1 MSYQLG
7 VEINDVIRGLQLL
20 TAQMKKDV
28 NNDLKGPADLLA
40 SAIKART
47 PVSSKSHSRYRR
59 KGKKGTRARKGSGVI
74 VATYRPGNLQKS
86 FRSLSKLRRIRLG
99 VMVGPLLGGKRID
112 GYYAHF
118 VNNGVTMTNGKTR
131 AGKRFVEAAIA
142 AAGPVAALG
151 AKYMMKDGVI
161 DPKKGPVV
169 SGEFGTVQLNPKDQI
184 AAGTNLMGSK
194 SKAAPAQTI
203 SQAVSSNDNTHGEI
217 KQMREENKSLLTAL
231 LNKTGDVYMDTNK
244 VGRSQVLGS
253 YKSA

>member
-142 AAGPVAALG
+142 AAGPVAQNAIL
-151 AKYMMKDGVI
+151 
-161 DPKKGPVV
+161 
-169 SGEFGTVQLNPKDQI
+169 QI
-184 AAGTNLMGSK
+184 IGSK
-194 SKAAPAQTI
+194 IDTVNRESKNTSSVSRGTAPWYKLYAR
-203 SQAVSSNDNTHGEI
+203 AKG
-217 KQMREENKSLLTAL
+217 RE
-231 LNKTGDVYMDTNK
+231 
-244 VGRSQVLGS
+244 
-253 YKSA
+253 